1 MAGALALYGHST
13 TMLHLLLMNRAT
25 ANLLLSLANGY
36 ILYFFSERLFWTVWR
51 TGDSVAEQVITWL
64 AYCAATYLFLCVV
77 TYFRCNDFASVC
89 LAGAFYGWLIE
100 GTLAPTLYGTE
111 DSAPFPLSLCIT
123 SLSWHMLISVAL
135 GWYALAKAL
144 NARRCGC
151 VGLAIGVG
159 VFWGAWA
166 TFQWRESPP
175 VVVSLRSLPATR
187 SRSSFLIA
195 AWWLNLHVDLQRF
208 HPGRPGLFFGVL
220 VVATFYAQHIA
231 KMGLRPLVILPAVLA
246 LALFPLWR
254 RRQRFPSNAAVVVRP
269 RGRLFLLL
277 LTPAAALTIYV
288 VAMTGEWDE
297 LPISSILFY
306 WTTAP
311 LGVAVALWSFVTT
324 MLKQPTPKTES
335 TEFRL

>member
-1 MAGALALYGHST
+1 
-13 TMLHLLLMNRAT
+13 MNRAT
-25 ANLLLSLANGY
+25 ANLLLSLANGF

-51 TGDSVAEQVITWL
+51 AGDSVAEQVITWI
-64 AYCAATYLFLCVV
+64 AYSAATYLFLCVV
-77 TYFRCNDFASVC
+77 AYFRCNDFASVC

-123 SLSWHMLISVAL
+123 GLSWHMLISVAL
-135 GWYALAKAL
+135 GWYAFAKAL
-144 NARRCGC
+144 NARRWYGC

-175 VVVSLRSLPATR
+175 VIVSPSHFAGHAFLIT
-187 SRSSFLIA
+187 SFLIA
-195 AWWLNLHVDLQRF
+195 AWWLNLHVGLQRF

-220 VVATFYAQHIA
+220 VVATFYVQHIA
-231 KMGLRPLVILPAVLA
+231 NIGLRPVVILPAVLA

-288 VAMTGEWDE
+288 VAMAGEWDQ

-311 LGVAVALWSFVTT
+311 LGVAVALWSFLTT